1 MTDRDA
7 RTTLIFG
14 GAKSGK
20 SAFAEKLCTDSPYD
34 LLYVATSPRFAD
46 DDEMNER
53 IKRHVERRGTRWA
66 CIEEQIDLCGVL
78 ADEDHPDR
86 VVLIDCMTMW
96 LNNLVYHE
104 KPLEQHIEAFLD
116 TLSKTQSRILLISN
130 EVGQGIVPETAS
142 GRSFRD
148 LQGSLNQRLAA
159 RCDRVIEVRVGLPI
173 LLKPLPIP
181 LISL

>member
-1 MTDRDA
+1 MTDKEA

-20 SAFAEKLCTDSPYD
+20 SAYAEQLCTDSTHD

-46 DDEMNER
+46 DEEMSER
-53 IKRHVERRGTRWA
+53 IRRHIDRRGPRWA
-66 CIEEQIDLCGVL
+66 CVEEQIDLCGVL
-78 ADEDHPDR
+78 AGEDRPDR

-104 KPLEQHIEAFLD
+104 KPVEKHVEAFLA
-116 TLSKTQSRILLISN
+116 TLSKTQSRIVLISN
-130 EVGQGIVPETAS
+130 EVGQGIVPETTS
-142 GRSFRD
+142 GRAFRD

-159 RCDRVIEVRVGLPI
+159 CCNRVIEVRVGLPI
-173 LLKPLPIP
+173 LLKPQPTP
-181 LISL
+181 PISL